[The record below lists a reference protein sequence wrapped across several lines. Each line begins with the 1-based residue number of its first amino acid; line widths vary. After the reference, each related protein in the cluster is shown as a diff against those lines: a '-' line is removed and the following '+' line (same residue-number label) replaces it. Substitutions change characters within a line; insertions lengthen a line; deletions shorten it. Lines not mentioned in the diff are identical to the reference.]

1 MVYLAIITNPNY
13 ICIGMKSLT
22 EIYILKSRTKQGV
35 YADNAEN
42 RRLHRVGQPYK
53 TRKQVER
60 EEYRKTF
67 EKRQTGLNELK
78 DSSRKFLNSLRGV
91 NVRLSG
97 ESTANGTSVYY
108 TVAANGR
115 EAKVRFSDH
124 SVTNVHRI
132 QDEIHFNKRNP
143 LDTLN
148 EIYYKLGFEG
158 YFYGYRKEKRFGQ
171 MYKVYGFMKGEKPEV
186 YLEEKNKKY
195 KERGLDYGTD
205 SLKEYADDK
214 DRQQFNDDIVASYVA
229 KSSRHNA
236 EKPIA
241 VFTGGGSGSG
251 KSTILDNLRQSDN
264 FYNKVAVVDSDD
276 IKTKAYYSD
285 FLAYNTQ
292 LENSAARRLHDESSD
307 VAKRAVEAIQNAG
320 NDYVKDGTL
329 ANYEKVKA
337 QILDAKSKGYE
348 TRIVHVTIPVEEAIK
363 RAQERAKK
371 TGREVPT
378 DVIVNSHINSTNTFI
393 KLLNDGIIDDVKLYD
408 NTGKPPK
415 LIFDSTKK
423 PAVLDREKFTQFLN
437 KKDFV
442 MTEKIE
448 KSFRNFVP
456 HESDKEFKR
465 RYQAASPEERKGWG
479 YDFTKDAEMDEIE
492 YVRQADEWLR
502 DGQPVD

>member
-1 MVYLAIITNPNY
+1 M
-13 ICIGMKSLT
+13 
-22 EIYILKSRTKQGV
+22 Q
-35 YADNAEN
+35 EN
-42 RRLHRVGQPYK
+42 R
-53 TRKQVER
+53 
-60 EEYRKTF
+60 
-67 EKRQTGLNELK
+67 KRAELARIK
-78 DSSRKFLNSLRGV
+78 DSSQKFLNNLRGV
-91 NVRLSG
+91 SVKSSG

-124 SVTNVHRI
+124 SVTSAHRI

-148 EIYYKLGFEG
+148 EIYYKLGFDG
-158 YFYGYRKEKRFGQ
+158 YFYGYRKEKKFGR

-195 KERGLDYGTD
+195 KERGLDYDTK

-229 KSSRHNA
+229 KSSRHDA

-251 KSTILDNLRQSDN
+251 KSTILEKLVQSDS

-285 FLAYNTQ
+285 FLAYNAQ
-292 LENSAARRLHDESSD
+292 DDGSAAARLHEESSN

-329 ANYEKVKA
+329 SNYEKVKA

-348 TRIVHVTIPVEEAIK
+348 TRIVHVTIPVEEAIE
-363 RAQERAKK
+363 RAQERGKR
-371 TGREVPT
+371 TGREVPLDKIIQT
-378 DVIVNSHINSTNTFI
+378 HKDSTQTFI
-393 KLLNDGIIDDVKLYD
+393 RLLNDGIVDDVKLYD
-408 NTGKPPK
+408 NTGKLPK

-448 KSFRNFVP
+448 KSVRNFVP

-465 RYQAASPEERKGWG
+465 RFQAASPEERKGWG
-479 YDFTKDAEMDEIE
+479 YDLVDTDDPEGDVA
-492 YVRQADEWLR
+492 YCTQANKWLR

>member
-1 MVYLAIITNPNY
+1 
-13 ICIGMKSLT
+13 MKSLLD
-22 EIYILKSRTKQGV
+22 IHILKSRTRQGV

-53 TRKQVER
+53 TRAQAER
-60 EEYRKTF
+60 EEWMLQENRK
-67 EKRQTGLNELK
+67 RAELTRIK
-78 DSSRKFLNSLRGV
+78 DSSKKFLNNLRGV
-91 NVRLSG
+91 SVRPSG
-97 ESTANGTSVYY
+97 ESTANGASVYY
-108 TVAANGR
+108 TVSANGR

-124 SVTNVHRI
+124 SVTNIYRI
-132 QDEIHFNKRNP
+132 KEEIHFNKRNP

-148 EIYYKLGFEG
+148 EIYYKLGFDG

-195 KERGLDYGTD
+195 KKRGLDYGTD
-205 SLKEYADDK
+205 SLKEYANDK
-214 DRQQFNDDIVASYVA
+214 HRQQFNDDIVASYVTM
-229 KSSRHNA
+229 SSRHDV

-251 KSTILDNLRQSDN
+251 KSTILENLRQSDN

-307 VAKRAVEAIQNAG
+307 VAKRAVKAIQNAG

-378 DVIVNSHINSTNTFI
+378 EVIVNSHINSTNTFI
-393 KLLNDGIIDDVKLYD
+393 KLLNDGIVDDVKLYD
-408 NTGKPPK
+408 NAGKSPK

-423 PAVLDREKFTQFLN
+423 PAILDREKFTQFLN

-448 KSFRNFVP
+448 KSVRNFVP

-465 RYQAASPEERKGWG
+465 RFQAASPEERKGWG
-479 YDFTKDAEMDEIE
+479 YDFTKDADWDEIE